1 MGISVVH
8 AVLFALL
15 FMIYTYCT
23 NVEFEVKTSGIV
35 IITGA
40 GSGIGKH
47 AADHMSKLGF
57 TVFAG
62 VRKQSD
68 FDSIAAL
75 HNPNLQ
81 PLMLD
86 VSKHAS
92 CVAAIET
99 VKEAMQRLDMQ
110 LVGVVNNAGVGRLA
124 PAEFHDMSDARDMF
138 DTNFF
143 GIMDLTQLTL
153 PLLRESKGRVVM
165 ISSLAGLVGNIKNAV
180 YSASKFA
187 LEGFSDALRRE
198 VAHFGISV
206 SVIEPAFV
214 KSPIHHKENTIKA
227 YSDPSDT
234 AEEAVAALY
243 PALYSA
249 EFIAKR
255 VAGGLRGD
263 DPIVTSTAIEH
274 ALTAKRPSTRY
285 TVGNYNGTPATLIA
299 YLVRTVSD
307 RMCDFLFDLF

>member
-1 MGISVVH
+1 
-8 AVLFALL
+8 VLAIL
-15 FMIYTYCT
+15 FILYTYCT
-23 NVEFEVKTSGIV
+23 NVEFDVHTSGIV

-40 GSGIGKH
+40 GSGLGKH
-47 AADHMSKLGF
+47 SAEHLSQRGF

-62 VRKQSD
+62 VRKQTD
-68 FDSIAAL
+68 FDTIAAK
-75 HNPNLQ
+75 NDPNLQ
-81 PLMLD
+81 PLLLD

-92 CVAAIET
+92 CVAAIDT
-99 VKEAMQRLDMQ
+99 VKKEMRRLDMK
-110 LVGVVNNAGVGRLA
+110 LVGVVNNAGVGRLS
-124 PAEFHDMSDARDMF
+124 PAEFHDMGDARAMF

-153 PLLRESKGRVVM
+153 PLLRESRGRIVM
-165 ISSLAGLVGNIKNAV
+165 ISSLAGLIGNIKNAV

-187 LEGFSDALRRE
+187 VEGFSDSLRRE

-227 YSDPSDT
+227 YSDPSDS

-243 PALYSA
+243 PDLYSE

-255 VAGGLRGD
+255 ISGGLRGD
-263 DPIVTSTAIEH
+263 DPIVTSEAIEH
-274 ALTAKRPSTRY
+274 ALTARRPATRY

-299 YLVRTVSD
+299 YLVRCVSD
-307 RMCDFLFDLF
+307 RMADFLFNMF

>member
-1 MGISVVH
+1 MG
-8 AVLFALL
+8 VLHGIVFAIL

-23 NVEFEVKTSGIV
+23 NVEFEVLTSGIV

-40 GSGIGKH
+40 GSGLGKH
-47 AADHMSKLGF
+47 AADHMSKRGY

-62 VRKQSD
+62 VRKQTD
-68 FDSIAAL
+68 YDAIAAL
-75 HNPNLQ
+75 ENPNLK
-81 PLMLD
+81 PLLLD
-86 VSKHAS
+86 VSKHLS
-92 CVAAIET
+92 CVAAVET
-99 VKEAMQRLDMQ
+99 VKEAMGRLDMK
-110 LVGVVNNAGVGRLA
+110 LVGVVNNAGVGRLS
-124 PAEFHDMSDARDMF
+124 PAEFHAMTDARDMF

-153 PLLRESKGRVVM
+153 PLLRESKGRIVM

-187 LEGFSDALRRE
+187 LEGFSDSLRRE

-214 KSPIHHKENTIKA
+214 KSPIHHKENTVKA

-243 PALYSA
+243 PALYSE

-255 VAGGLRGD
+255 VSGGLRGD
-263 DPIVTSTAIEH
+263 DPIVTSEAIEH
-274 ALTAKRPSTRY
+274 ALTARRPSTRY

-299 YLVRTVSD
+299 YLVRCVSD
-307 RMCDFLFDLF
+307 RLADFLFNLF